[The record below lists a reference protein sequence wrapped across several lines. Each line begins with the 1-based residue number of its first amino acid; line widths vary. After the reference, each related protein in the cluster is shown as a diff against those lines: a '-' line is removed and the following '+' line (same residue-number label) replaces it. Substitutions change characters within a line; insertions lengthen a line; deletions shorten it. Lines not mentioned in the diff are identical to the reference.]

1 MMPEKPDQPD
11 PVRTGVRLGVDAG
24 KVRVGLALS
33 DPAGL
38 LATPHRTMVRTRD
51 DDGVAAIAQ
60 LVAEA
65 GVIEVVVGLP
75 LHMSGQEGAAAGH
88 ARAYAARVAGAIG
101 PVPVRLVDE
110 RLSTVTAHAQL
121 HSAGRRQKQHRKL
134 VDQVAATVILQSAL
148 DAMRGGRE
156 VGEVV
161 KVCDDPPV
169 GEEART

>member
-1 MMPEKPDQPD
+1 MPETPDHPA

-33 DPAGL
+33 DPEGL
-38 LATPHRTMVRTRD
+38 LATPDRTLVRARD

-60 LVAEA
+60 QVAEA

-75 LHMSGQEGAAAGH
+75 LHMSGQEGAAARD
-88 ARAYAARVAGAIG
+88 ARTYAARVAAAIA

-110 RLSTVTAHAQL
+110 RLSSVTAHAQL
-121 HSAGRRQKQHRKL
+121 HSAGRRQKQHREV
-134 VDQVAATVILQSAL
+134 VDQVAAAVILQSAL
-148 DAMRGGRE
+148 DAMRGGHQ

-161 KVCDDPPV
+161 KVCEDPPV
-169 GEEART
+169 DEEART